1 MIYTPKETLTEA
13 NCAYLKY
20 VNPSFSNTVETL
32 YSDSFRT
39 RYSVQGLFNNTVKVL
54 LEYGGGSQDRKTKHI
69 ELETS
74 TFLDYSSTDKQLLI
88 AVESLAYL
96 MRDFCFRHCSILF
109 DYERVKWRSTE
120 TEEYLLQI
128 TLSPTCSKFG
138 L

>member
-1 MIYTPKETLTEA
+1 MLILVSLIQWKLFIQTALEQGILFRG
-13 NCAYLKY
+13 YLY
-20 VNPSFSNTVETL
+20 CEGAFGIW
-32 YSDSFRT
+32 D
-39 RYSVQGLFNNTVKVL
+39 
-54 LEYGGGSQDRKTKHI
+54 GSQDRETKHI

-74 TFLDYSSTDKQLLI
+74 TFLDYSSTDKQLSI

-96 MRDFCFRHCSILF
+96 MRHFCFRHCSILF